1 MSFKEKLQA
10 LFSANAEVFKKHN
23 IKLAEDTPAEPLKM
37 SAETELADGSKL
49 YTDAD
54 SFAVGVAVYT
64 MDEAGNPV
72 PAAAGEYTIADGS
85 VMMIDDSGMVA
96 ELSSPTEDMTP
107 EEMMAQIEQMAQVNA
122 DLDTKLSAETEAKTK
137 AVNEKSELQTK
148 FNDVKSKLAILEK
161 KPAPTTAEPTT
172 SNFKKD
178 DKPQGESTKEMLERL
193 KQKQSAN

>member
-10 LFSANAEVFKKHN
+10 LFTANAEVFKKHN

-54 SFAVGVAVYT
+54 AFAVGVAVYM
-64 MDEAGNPV
+64 MDEAGNPF
-72 PAAAGEYTIADGS
+72 PAASGEYTIADGS
-85 VMMIDDSGMVA
+85 IMMIDDAGMVA
-96 ELSSPTEDMTP
+96 ELSSATEDMTP
-107 EEMMAQIEQMAQVNA
+107 EEMMAQIEQMAAVIA

-137 AVNEKSELQTK
+137 AVNEKAELQTK
-148 FNDVKSKLAILEK
+148 FNDVKAKLAILEK
-161 KPAPTTAEPTT
+161 KPAADTKEKAKE
-172 SNFKKD
+172 NFKSD
-178 DKPQGESTKEMLERL
+178 EKPQGESTKEMLERL